1 MNVWNWCRH
10 AWNQAGIIIS
20 IYDIS
25 LIQFLFCKNTIN
37 LKECVAAIALLL
49 YKKHHSWKKWLHLKL
64 WINSIPFKKRWLQVL
79 AQRITVTWKLLDRCK
94 WPSEIGNWN
103 ICQIYCIYSIHGC
116 RYPSEKYHI
125 HWRMVGRN
133 YFHETKKYS
142 TLRKT
147 VSSRLNAVIYEE
159 GMLFRNNYFG

>member
-1 MNVWNWCRH
+1 MDVWNWCRH
-10 AWNQAGIIIS
+10 AWNQGGIIIS

-116 RYPSEKYHI
+116 RILLK
-125 HWRMVGRN
+125 N
-133 YFHETKKYS
+133 
-142 TLRKT
+142 T
-147 VSSRLNAVIYEE
+147 VSIEE
-159 GMLFRNNYFG
+159 WLAATTFLKQRSTVRWGKLFLLD

>member
-1 MNVWNWCRH
+1 MDVWNWCRH
-10 AWNQAGIIIS
+10 AWNQGGIIIS

-64 WINSIPFKKRWLQVL
+64 RINSIPFKKRWLQVL

-116 RYPSEKYHI
+116 GILLK
-125 HWRMVGRN
+125 N
-133 YFHETKKYS
+133 
-142 TLRKT
+142 T
-147 VSSRLNAVIYEE
+147 VSIEE
-159 GMLFRNNYFG
+159 WLAATTFLKQRSTVRWGKLFLLD